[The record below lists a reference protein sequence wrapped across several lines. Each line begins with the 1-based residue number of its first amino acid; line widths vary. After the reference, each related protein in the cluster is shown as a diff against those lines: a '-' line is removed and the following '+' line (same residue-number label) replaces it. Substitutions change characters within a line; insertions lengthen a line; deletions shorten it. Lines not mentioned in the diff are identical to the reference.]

1 MTDAS
6 LPPYRIEKCVTDKR
20 EPGMMV
26 FNVRPGGSADLAGG
40 VGWILGVDQ
49 AGEIQL
55 NLKFDQPSQDV
66 RALPNGNLLFS
77 LTSVGILKETTRS
90 GETVRQ
96 WHIAGK
102 WQDKTPPVGSIEI
115 DVALTH
121 HSINIFPNG
130 NFLLL
135 SVEMREIDNWPEN
148 DTDPNAPRST
158 RKVAGDIVLE
168 VSPAGNVI
176 NKWHILDLID
186 PYRLNYG
193 SCNGYWNSRG
203 LADSNDWCH
212 ANSATYDARDDSIIV
227 SLRNQDCLIKID
239 RKSSELKWILGDPS
253 NWQEPWASK
262 LLAPVGDVDWQYHQH
277 DCSVTPTGT
286 ILCFDNGNFRT
297 TPFAEKM
304 PPEESYSRAVE
315 FEVDED
321 ALTVRQVWAY
331 GKSPEERLFACY
343 QGGAYRLPKTGNTF
357 IDYGGVCT
365 KEGLPAGDATG
376 SFARAR
382 LVEVTPDNEIVFDMW
397 IDDSAAAN
405 PLPLSSFRAEFV
417 GDL

>member
-1 MTDAS
+1 MTNL
-6 LPPYRIEKCVTDKR
+6 LPPHHIDICIPEKR

-40 VGWILGVDQ
+40 VGWIVGVDQ

-55 NLKFDQPSQDV
+55 DLKFDQPSQDV

-102 WQDKTPPVGSIEI
+102 WQDKTPPAGSVEI
-115 DVALTH
+115 DIELTH

-135 SVEMREIDNWPEN
+135 SVEMRDFDNWPEN

-158 RKVAGDIVLE
+158 RKVAGDVVLE
-168 VSPAGNVI
+168 VSPAGEVL

-186 PYRLNYG
+186 PYRLSYG
-193 SCNGYWNSRG
+193 SCNRYWQSRG
-203 LADSNDWCH
+203 FVDSNDWCH

-227 SLRNQDCLIKID
+227 SLRNQDCLVKID
-239 RKSSELKWILGDPS
+239 RGSGELKWILGDPG
-253 NWQEPWASK
+253 NWQDPWASK
-262 LLAPVGDVDWQYHQH
+262 LLKPVGEVEWQYHQH
-277 DCSVTPTGT
+277 DCSVTPSGT

-297 TPFAEKM
+297 TPFGPKM

-321 ALTVRQVWAY
+321 AMTVRQVWAY
-331 GKSPEERLFACY
+331 GKAPEERTFACY
-343 QGGAYRLPKTGNTF
+343 QGGAYRLPQTGNTF
-357 IDYGGVCT
+357 IDYGGICT
-365 KEGLPAGDATG
+365 KEGVPVNDASD

-382 LVEVTPDNEIVFDMW
+382 LVEVTPDNEVVFDMW
-397 IDDSAAAN
+397 IEDRAEVD
-405 PLPLSSFRAEFV
+405 PMPLSSFRAEF
-417 GDL
+417 GG